1 MNRVVVVASLAA
13 LLSSVTLAAQS
24 PASGQGQSLVQSPQH
39 EGQRT
44 LKSGVYVI
52 PMSLGCPI
60 YMHAQQRGNQ
70 ELLNAHKGKS
80 VGVAQR
86 LRLTVANMINPAAIT
101 GVRVVVHGTSTNVH
115 LVPTDTIMDGFSDAA
130 KAFDLPF
137 SLGQNENA
145 SANLLLRG
153 FTSVQSVSLESVTYA
168 DGSSWSPPS
177 GRSCRTA
184 LDSLVLVSGR

>member
-1 MNRVVVVASLAA
+1 MNRVAVASLAA

-24 PASGQGQSLVQSPQH
+24 PASGQAQLLIQNPQH
-39 EGQRT
+39 DGQRT

-70 ELLNAHKGKS
+70 KLLNAHEGKS

-115 LVPTDTIMDGFSDAA
+115 LVPTDIIMDGFSDAA

-137 SLGQNENA
+137 SLGQSEDA
-145 SANLLLRG
+145 SVNLLLRG
-153 FTSVQSVSLESVTYA
+153 FTSVQSIMLESVTYA
-168 DGSSWSPPS
+168 DGSSWSPSPS
-177 GRSCRTA
+177 RTCRTA
-184 LDSLVLVSGR
+184 PDPLVLVSGR